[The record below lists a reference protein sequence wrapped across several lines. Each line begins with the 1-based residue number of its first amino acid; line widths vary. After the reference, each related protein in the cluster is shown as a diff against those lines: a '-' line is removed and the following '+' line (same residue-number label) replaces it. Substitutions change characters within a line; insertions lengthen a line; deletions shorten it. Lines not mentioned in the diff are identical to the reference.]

1 LEAPLTNLEAF
12 RALTGVYGWR
22 EEKHMSN
29 ENEESK
35 DRGAQDLETLRDRVR
50 SRLEQ
55 AGASQRR
62 LEEVAGYGVGYMT
75 KLLNGQRRLK
85 ASDIKLIAAALDKMA
100 PSTAAV
106 NTEAA
111 LVEGTHFVAVL
122 VAGDDGDDEVV
133 PTLFAQF
140 DELRGRFAELEVA
153 KKDADDRAA
162 AADARVAALETA
174 VIEAEKR
181 TKEMELTSA
190 RETARA
196 DRVQAQLD
204 DERRHRI
211 EAEQRAARLQTQVD
225 LPAPRTVGDQQ
236 YLRALA
242 NLGVTNWQS
251 YARFLE
257 AQKNQLEAELAKEKG
272 KPGWGTA
279 VVAGLLTFAAG
290 AAVAATD
297 DDKPKSKSRSKSV

>member
-1 LEAPLTNLEAF
+1 
-12 RALTGVYGWR
+12 
-22 EEKHMSN
+22 MSN
-29 ENEESK
+29 ENEEPK

-62 LEEVAGYGVGYMT
+62 LEEVAGYGVGYVT

-85 ASDIKLIAAALDKMA
+85 ASDIKLIAAALDKLA
-100 PSTAAV
+100 PAAGV

-122 VAGDDGDDEVV
+122 VAGDDGGDEVV

-153 KKDADDRAA
+153 KKDADDRAGA
-162 AADARVAALETA
+162 AAARVAALETA
-174 VIEAEKR
+174 VVEAETR

-196 DRVQAQLD
+196 DRVQAQLEG
-204 DERRHRI
+204 ERRHRI

-225 LPAPRTVGDQQ
+225 LPAPRTVEDQQ

-242 NLGVTNWQS
+242 NLGITNWQN

-272 KPGWGTA
+272 KPGWGTT

-290 AAVAATD
+290 AAVAAAD
-297 DDKPKSKSRSKSV
+297 DDKPKSQSRSKSV